1 MSNTKAEIRFR
12 GYASPNYT
20 QVPDELFDEQLP
32 YLSGGE
38 LKALLYIIR
47 RTFGFKKDS
56 DAISLRQITEGIT
69 TKDGRVLDRGTGLSR
84 KATFQAVQSLEER
97 GLIVVNRTVAD
108 DGVNQINIYS
118 LVFSDEGVGTT
129 GTYGGHHEV
138 GTSGTHGSNHRYPP
152 VGTSGTPQQ
161 TDSQE
166 TVKQQTDQ
174 DLSRPRQTSIRKK
187 QVYDETRLMLIE
199 YVSDLSSEFID
210 TASIEASTTR
220 AVNLYRKSEL
230 SLEQFI
236 DIMTEARAI
245 TKERMAS
252 IKKKTREGDKSKM
265 AYFFAVLEDRLGVEQ
280 QNGHPS

>member
-1 MSNTKAEIRFR
+1 MAHTVADQPAFIFR
-12 GYASPNYT
+12 GFQSPNYT
-20 QVPDELFDEQLP
+20 QVPDELFDELLP
-32 YLSGGE
+32 LLKEAE
-38 LKALLYIIR
+38 LKVLLYIVR
-47 RTFGFKKDS
+47 RTFGFKKERDP
-56 DAISLRQITEGIT
+56 ISFTQFINGIT
-69 TKDGRVLDRGTGLSR
+69 TKDGRILDRGCGVKSPTHLSNAL
-84 KATFQAVQSLEER
+84 KSLEEKGIIVSHKSGDLRR
-97 GLIVVNRTVAD
+97 GKQATE
-108 DGVNQINIYS
+108 YS
-118 LVFSDEGVGTT
+118 LHFHNGVLPEGEHPTT
-129 GTYGGHHEV
+129 QTVVPLLPEA
-138 GTSGTHGSNHRYPP
+138 YP
-152 VGTSGTPQQ
+152 QE

-166 TVKQQTDQ
+166 TVKQQTETK

-187 QVYDETRLMLIE
+187 QVYDEARLTLIE

-265 AYFFAVLEDRLGVEQ
+265 AYFFAVLEDRLSLEQ
-280 QNGHPS
+280 QTSHPS

>member
-1 MSNTKAEIRFR
+1 MPGFKRPTTT
-12 GYASPNYT
+12 PT
-20 QVPDELFDEQLP
+20 PDDLFDEW
-32 YLSGGE
+32 LSVLSFAE
-38 LKALLYIIR
+38 LKVLLYIIR

-97 GLIVVNRTVAD
+97 GLLVVNRTVAG

-118 LVFSDEGVGTT
+118 LVFADEGVGTS
-129 GTYGGHHEV
+129 GTYGGHQEV
-138 GTSGTHGSNHRYPP
+138 GTSGTYGSNHRYPP

-187 QVYDETRLMLIE
+187 QVYDEARLTLIE

-220 AVNLYRKSEL
+220 AVNLYRKSGL
-230 SLEQFI
+230 SLEAFI

-252 IKKKTREGDKSKM
+252 IKKKNRDGDKSKM
-265 AYFFAVLEDRLGVEQ
+265 AYFFAVLEVRLGLEQ

>member
-1 MSNTKAEIRFR
+1 MPGFKRPTTT
-12 GYASPNYT
+12 PT
-20 QVPDELFDEQLP
+20 PDDLFDEW
-32 YLSGGE
+32 LSVLSFAE
-38 LKALLYIIR
+38 LKVLLYIIR

-97 GLIVVNRTVAD
+97 GLLVVSRTVAG

-118 LVFSDEGVGTT
+118 LVFSDDGVGTS
-129 GTYGGHHEV
+129 GTHGGHHEV
-138 GTSGTHGSNHRYPP
+138 GTSGTYGSNHRYPP

-174 DLSRPRQTSIRKK
+174 DPSRPRQTSIRKK
-187 QVYDETRLMLIE
+187 QVYDEARLTLIE

-220 AVNLYRKSEL
+220 TVNLYRKSGL
-230 SLEQFI
+230 SLEAFI

-265 AYFFAVLEDRLGVEQ
+265 AYFFAVLEDRLGLEQ